1 MVMRTSD
8 GRRRPLADRIG
19 AMPSEAP
26 GVTGAQPAQLIGSV
40 CIFGWGLRGGTFANL
55 GATLTHGFR
64 ELGWDA
70 RLLVVRAP
78 AEESVDRFIEIPFRV
93 LGSRRSATSVPALAK
108 YLRRE
113 CPDVILP
120 LSTMMNIPAILACGL
135 AGGRSAVVVTE
146 HTDLSM
152 ATSRADGAGAKMRL
166 LRPLVTRLYPHAAGL
181 ISVSRR
187 WLENPVLTSLL
198 RRLPHAVIGNPY
210 TWDVLKRA
218 DLEAPHPWLVDE
230 DRPATFL
237 AAGALVPVKGF
248 AVLIRALAKLRQMGT
263 KGLRIIYR
271 AG

>member
-1 MVMRTSD
+1 MQTDPINCAGWAPVTPGASLGIAPIRSAS
-8 GRRRPLADRIG
+8 GLRRPSEVRITIVLAQGED
-19 AMPSEAP
+19 AS
-26 GVTGAQPAQLIGSV
+26 QSV
-40 CIFGWGLRGGTFANL
+40 
-55 GATLTHGFR
+55 
-64 ELGWDA
+64 
-70 RLLVVRAP
+70 V
-78 AEESVDRFIEIPFRV
+78 
-93 LGSRRSATSVPALAK
+93 RRSATSVPALAK

-113 CPDVILP
+113 RPDVILP
-120 LSTMMNIPAILACGL
+120 LSTMMNIPAILARGL